1 MRDSKSRHC
10 RQMDKDIKETQR
22 AYKRPFDVTILVL
35 AHVLLLP
42 IWAVLWVVIPVLIWL
57 EDRGP
62 VFYVQERVGLR
73 GRTFGLLKF
82 RSMNVRGTGEWSGFT
97 QQDDP
102 RITKVGRV
110 LRATALDEL
119 PQVLNLWKGDISLV
133 GPRAL
138 PSYMHEDYMKE
149 EPRFALRLQV
159 RPGLTGLAQIHL
171 ARHCS
176 ARKRLRYDLRYI
188 RKANL
193 WLDVKLIALS
203 ALLTFAGQWGKGR
216 REVEQPLSEQQP

>member
-1 MRDSKSRHC
+1 
-10 RQMDKDIKETQR
+10 MDKP
-22 AYKRPFDVTILVL
+22 YKRFLDLTILVL

-42 IWAVLWVVIPVLIWL
+42 IWVVLWVVIPVLIWL

-62 VFYVQERVGLR
+62 VFYVQERVGLA
-73 GRTFGLLKF
+73 GRTFGLFKF
-82 RSMNVRGTGEWSGFT
+82 RSMKVKGAEEWSGYT
-97 QQDDP
+97 LQDDP
-102 RITKVGRV
+102 RITRVGRV

-119 PQVLNLWKGDISLV
+119 PQIINLWKGDISLA

-138 PSYMHEDYMKE
+138 PPYMHHDYLKE
-149 EPRFALRLQV
+149 EPCFVRRLQV

-176 ARKRLRYDLRYI
+176 ARKRLRYDLAYI

-193 WLDVKLIALS
+193 WLDVKLIAIS
-203 ALLTFAGQWGKGR
+203 ALVTFTGQWGKGP
-216 REVEQPLSEQQP
+216 REAEQPPSEQQT